1 MSEQQT
7 EERTCRFP
15 GCQRPAAP
23 AEAGTGRPPEYCQD
37 PKHTRAAAWRARQ
50 RRDGRDGEA
59 ETVEALPVDA
69 ARQRAG
75 ELTGQVAGMMEH
87 LGAQLTSLV
96 GELRT
101 VGDLGAVEAQ
111 IEAMSTDAAE
121 RVTAATAR
129 ATRAEQAQRR
139 AEAEREEADAAAE
152 DATRNGESLAAELE
166 QVRAELTAATEAND
180 RLSDEFAQA
189 AEAAQEEQRRTG
201 AEIERLNTRLVEAD
215 EDAVRV
221 GGERDQAIERAEAS
235 EVARATAEERAR
247 AAEQRLATEV
257 ERVATAEASTDE
269 VRGQLENVR
278 AEVEK
283 VREAAAELR
292 GAIATLT
299 AERDAARSEA
309 ERERAY
315 GEQRVQDL
323 RTTYDSQLD
332 RLREELAQLQDG
344 PGGRRP
350 TAKARRG
357 TKDGDEPQAQ

>member
-7 EERTCRFP
+7 EERTCRYP

-23 AEAGTGRPPEYCQD
+23 AEAGTGRPPEYCED

-87 LGAQLTSLV
+87 LGTQLTSLV

-121 RVTAATAR
+121 RIAAANAR

-139 AEAEREEADAAAE
+139 AEAEREEADDAAE
-152 DATRNGESLAAELE
+152 EATGRSETLAAELE
-166 QVRAELTAATEAND
+166 QVRAELTAAAETNVGLTEE
-180 RLSDEFAQA
+180 LAQTR
-189 AEAAQEEQRRTG
+189 EASQEEQRRAG
-201 AEIERLNTRLVEAD
+201 SELERLNTRLAEAD
-215 EDAVRV
+215 EDAVRA

-257 ERVATAEASTDE
+257 ERVATAEAGTDE
-269 VRGQLENVR
+269 VRGQLETVR
-278 AEVEK
+278 AEAERT
-283 VREAAAELR
+283 REAAAELR
-292 GAIATLT
+292 GTIATLT

-323 RTTYDSQLD
+323 RTTYDSQLE
-332 RLREELAQLQDG
+332 RMREELAQLQDG
-344 PGGRRP
+344 PGDRHP
-350 TAKARRG
+350 AAKARRG
-357 TKDGDEPQAQ
+357 TKNEGEPQAQ

>member
-15 GCQRPAAP
+15 GCRRPAAP
-23 AEAGTGRPPEYCQD
+23 AEAGTGRPPEYCED

-50 RRDGRDGEA
+50 RREGEA
-59 ETVEALPVDA
+59 EAVEALPVDA

-87 LGAQLTSLV
+87 LGVQLATLV

-121 RVTAATAR
+121 KVTAANAR

-152 DATRNGESLAAELE
+152 DATRSGESLAADLD
-166 QVRAELTAATEAND
+166 QVRAELTAATEANVG
-180 RLSDEFAQA
+180 LTDELAQTR
-189 AEAAQEEQRRTG
+189 EAAQEAERRAG
-201 AEIERLNTRLVEAD
+201 SEIERLNTRLAEAD
-215 EDAVRV
+215 EGAVRA

-235 EVARATAEERAR
+235 DLARATAEERAR

-257 ERVATAEASTDE
+257 ERVANAEADTAE

-278 AEVEK
+278 AEAEK

-292 GAIATLT
+292 GTIATLT

-332 RLREELAQLQDG
+332 RLREELTQIQDR
-344 PGGRRP
+344 PGDRRP
-350 TAKARRG
+350 AAKARRG
-357 TKDGDEPQAQ
+357 TKDEGGNQT